1 MSRDKRAPVLWHMAL
16 LALLS
21 MIVGIFL
28 AATLVHPHRLP
39 ELKPSGVKLGGPSP
53 RALLSTLVE
62 PRKGSVRAIR
72 TGRKSFRLFG
82 LSGGR
87 R

>member
-1 MSRDKRAPVLWHMAL
+1 MPRNKRPPVLWHMAL

-21 MIVGIFL
+21 MIVGILL
-28 AATLVHPHRLP
+28 AAALVDPHRLP
-39 ELKPSGVKLGGPSP
+39 KLKPSGLKLAWSLP
-53 RALLSTLVE
+53 RVSLSTLVE
-62 PRKGSVRAIR
+62 PRKSTVRAIR
-72 TGRKSFRLFG
+72 HGRKSFRLFG